1 MTRPRSAQVSLDDT
15 PYYHCI
21 ARCVRR
27 AFLCG
32 EDTYSGQNFDHR
44 RDWLVERIKWQAR
57 LFAIDIC
64 AYAIMSNHYHLVV
77 RVDREGASTWSEQE
91 VIERWC
97 QVFRGPLLIQSY
109 LAGEALGTAQ
119 RETVSDIVAVWRERL
134 MNISWF
140 MRCLN
145 EFIARQAN
153 REDHCKGRFWEGRFK
168 SQALLDTR
176 ALLSCMVYVDLN
188 PIRAGIATDLPGS
201 DFTSVRER
209 LWQVAE
215 RDRQPQPGLEELP
228 SPDPGLLGFSD
239 ESCEGVDQTCIPYRV
254 RDYLELVDWTGRM
267 VRADKRGWIAEPAPP
282 VLQALQM
289 DCAQW
294 LDLSLGLQRR
304 GLQVIG
310 HPDRLQRYH
319 QSTGRFWSV
328 GQSALRKLYRSA

>member
-15 PYYHCI
+15 LYYHCI

-44 RDWLVERIKWQAR
+44 RDWLVDRIKWQAR

-77 RVDREGASTWSEQE
+77 RVDREGASAWSDRE

-109 LAGEALGTAQ
+109 LAGEELGTAQ

-134 MNISWF
+134 TNISWF

-215 RDRQPQPGLEELP
+215 QDRRQQQGIEETP
-228 SPDPGLLGFSD
+228 SPDPGLLAFSD
-239 ESCEGVDQTCIPYRV
+239 EPGEGTKTPSIPFQV

-267 VRADKRGWIAEPAPP
+267 VRVDKRGWIAETAPP
-282 VLQALQM
+282 VLEAMQM
-289 DCAQW
+289 DGPQW
-294 LDLSLGLQRR
+294 LDLSLGIQRR

-310 HPDRLQRYH
+310 HPDKLQRYN
-319 QSTGRFWSV
+319 QSTGRLWSG
-328 GQSALRKLYRSA
+328 GQSALRKLYRIA

>member
-15 PYYHCI
+15 LYYHCI

-44 RDWLVERIKWQAR
+44 RDWLVDRIKWQAR

-77 RVDREGASTWSEQE
+77 RVDREGAGAWSDRE

-97 QVFRGPLLIQSY
+97 KVFRGPLLIQSY
-109 LAGEALGTAQ
+109 LAGEELGRVE

-134 MNISWF
+134 TNISWF

-145 EFIARQAN
+145 EFVARQAN

-215 RDRQPQPGLEELP
+215 QDQQQQPGIEETP
-228 SPDPGLLGFSD
+228 SPDPGLLAFSD
-239 ESCEGVDQTCIPYRV
+239 EPGKGIKTPSIPFRV
-254 RDYLELVDWTGRM
+254 HDYLELVDWTGRM
-267 VRADKRGWIAEPAPP
+267 VRVDKRGWIAETAPP

-294 LDLSLGLQRR
+294 LDLSLGIQRR

-310 HPDRLQRYH
+310 HPDKLQRYN
-319 QSTGRFWSV
+319 QSTGRLWSV
-328 GQSALRKLYRSA
+328 GQSALRKLYRHA

>member
-15 PYYHCI
+15 LYYHCI

-77 RVDREGASTWSEQE
+77 RVDREGASAWSDQE

-97 QVFRGPLLIQSY
+97 KVFRGPLLIQSY
-109 LAGEALGTAQ
+109 LAGEELGRVE

-134 MNISWF
+134 TNISWF

-153 REDHCKGRFWEGRFK
+153 REDHWQRPILGG
-168 SQALLDTR
+168 AL
-176 ALLSCMVYVDLN
+176 
-188 PIRAGIATDLPGS
+188 
-201 DFTSVRER
+201 
-209 LWQVAE
+209 QV
-215 RDRQPQPGLEELP
+215 PGLAGHAGAIELYGVCGP
-228 SPDPGLLGFSD
+228 QSDSCRYRHGSP
-239 ESCEGVDQTCIPYRV
+239 
-254 RDYLELVDWTGRM
+254 
-267 VRADKRGWIAEPAPP
+267 
-282 VLQALQM
+282 
-289 DCAQW
+289 
-294 LDLSLGLQRR
+294 
-304 GLQVIG
+304 
-310 HPDRLQRYH
+310 
-319 QSTGRFWSV
+319 RF
-328 GQSALRKLYRSA
+328 

>member
-15 PYYHCI
+15 LYYHCI

-44 RDWLVERIKWQAR
+44 RDWLVDRIKWQAR

-77 RVDREGASTWSEQE
+77 RVDREGASAWSDRE

-109 LAGEALGTAQ
+109 LAGEELGTAQ

-134 MNISWF
+134 TNISWF

-215 RDRQPQPGLEELP
+215 QDRQQQPGIEETP
-228 SPDPGLLGFSD
+228 SPDPGLLAFSD
-239 ESCEGVDQTCIPYRV
+239 EPGEGIKTPSYPLPRA
-254 RDYLELVDWTGRM
+254 RLPRTGGLDRENGAG
-267 VRADKRGWIAEPAPP
+267 RQAGLDLRNSTAGIASPADGWPP
-282 VLQALQM
+282 VVGPVARVF
-289 DCAQW
+289 
-294 LDLSLGLQRR
+294 SG
-304 GLQVIG
+304 
-310 HPDRLQRYH
+310 
-319 QSTGRFWSV
+319 GRC
-328 GQSALRKLYRSA
+328 R

>member
-15 PYYHCI
+15 LYYHCI

-44 RDWLVERIKWQAR
+44 RDWLVDRIKWQAR

-77 RVDREGASTWSEQE
+77 RVDREGAGAWSDRE

-97 QVFRGPLLIQSY
+97 KVFRGPLLIQSY
-109 LAGEALGTAQ
+109 LAGEELGRVE

-134 MNISWF
+134 TNISWF

-145 EFIARQAN
+145 EFVARQAN

-215 RDRQPQPGLEELP
+215 QDQQQQPGIEETP
-228 SPDPGLLGFSD
+228 SPDPGLLAFSD
-239 ESCEGVDQTCIPYRV
+239 EPGKGIKTPSIPFRV

-267 VRADKRGWIAEPAPP
+267 VRVDKRGWIAETAPP

-294 LDLSLGLQRR
+294 LDLSLGIQRR

-310 HPDRLQRYH
+310 HPDKLQRYN
-319 QSTGRFWSV
+319 QSTGRLWSV
-328 GQSALRKLYRSA
+328 GQSALRKLYRHA

>member
-15 PYYHCI
+15 LYYHCI

-32 EDTYSGQNFDHR
+32 EDTYSGQNFEHR
-44 RDWLVERIKWQAR
+44 RDWLVDRIKWQAR

-64 AYAIMSNHYHLVV
+64 AYAIMSNHYHVVV
-77 RVDREGASTWSEQE
+77 RVDREGASAWSEQE

-97 QVFRGPLLIQSY
+97 KVFRGPLLIQSY
-109 LAGEALGTAQ
+109 LAGEELGVVE
-119 RETVSDIVAVWRERL
+119 RETVSAIVAVWRKRL

-145 EFIARQAN
+145 EYIARQAN

-215 RDRQPQPGLEELP
+215 QDRQSQPGIEETP
-228 SPDPGLLGFSD
+228 STDPGLLAFS
-239 ESCEGVDQTCIPYRV
+239 EEPGEGIKTPSIPFRV

-267 VRADKRGWIAEPAPP
+267 VRVDKRGWIAETAPP
-282 VLQALQM
+282 VLEALQM
-289 DCAQW
+289 DGAQW
-294 LDLSLGLQRR
+294 LGLSLSIQRR
-304 GLQVIG
+304 ALQVIG
-310 HPDRLQRYH
+310 HPDKLQRYH
-319 QSTGRFWSV
+319 QSTGRLWSV